1 MPISNKE
8 NVDFESKVVQES
20 PARTGGESLQQ
31 EVITRDRQNPSQGSV
46 MSQKRE
52 KNLSQ
57 DGSENHEMIPPTI
70 LPNGQNT
77 GLESNHIR
85 EKKDDQNLK
94 NVSQFHPSA
103 SRVLL
108 HTCLLAA

>member
-8 NVDFESKVVQES
+8 NIDFESKVVQES
-20 PARTGGESLQQ
+20 PVRTGGESLQK
-31 EVITRDRQNPSQGSV
+31 EVITHERQNPSQESMV
-46 MSQKRE
+46 SQKLE
-52 KNLSQ
+52 ANSSQ
-57 DGSENHEMIPPTI
+57 NGFENQNMIPPTI

-77 GLESNHIR
+77 GMESNHIG
-85 EKKDDQNLK
+85 EKKDDQNFK

>member
-52 KNLSQ
+52 KNLS
-57 DGSENHEMIPPTI
+57 
-70 LPNGQNT
+70 
-77 GLESNHIR
+77 
-85 EKKDDQNLK
+85 
-94 NVSQFHPSA
+94 
-103 SRVLL
+103 
-108 HTCLLAA
+108 

>member
-57 DGSENHEMIPPTI
+57 DGLENHEMIPPTI

-77 GLESNHIR
+77 GMESNHIR

-94 NVSQFHPSA
+94 NSGEVKQNKF
-103 SRVLL
+103 
-108 HTCLLAA
+108 